1 VTNTKVEFRDERT
14 AQAHELL
21 LERLRAL
28 TTSDQW
34 LSMLELSR
42 RFHTYSTRNVLL
54 LLAQGAQGRVAG
66 YRTWQTIPA
75 EDGNNCQVRKGA
87 RALTVLAPITRQRNE
102 TDPTTGD
109 ATSRK
114 VLVGFKGVRVFDE
127 AALVTPP
134 AAPQVLPELL
144 HGESPQQLWT
154 ALADQV
160 CTAGFTLRD
169 GDCAPANGRTD
180 WLTRT
185 VTIRPDLDPA
195 QRTKTLA
202 HELAHV
208 RLHDPTSDTA
218 HRSTRPQ
225 MEVEAES
232 VAYLVCAHTGIDTA
246 QYTIPYVA
254 HWAHGDIELVQ
265 ATAERVIDT
274 ARRITDTLD
283 QELAPKLGATPS
295 PTAPVPINA
304 AGLSE
309 ARSEPRSAAER
320 PSAEDALAEDR
331 AVTELRQQV
340 EARAAQVLTH
350 LAANPFD
357 WGAEPHHHAAIRAA
371 ARAISPAATPD
382 VTTARERLGQV
393 LRHPATPEP
402 PDPGPTLDAA

>member
-1 VTNTKVEFRDERT
+1 VTNTNVEFRDERT

-34 LSMLELSR
+34 LSMLEVSR
-42 RFHTYSTRNVLL
+42 RFHSYSARNVLL
-54 LLAQGAQGRVAG
+54 LVAQGAQGRVAG

-75 EDGNNCQVRKGA
+75 EGGSTCQVRKGA
-87 RALTVLAPITRQRNE
+87 RALTVLAPITRQRDD
-102 TDPTTGD
+102 TDPTTGES
-109 ATSRK
+109 TTRK

-144 HGESPQQLWT
+144 RGESPQQLWN
-154 ALADQV
+154 ALAEQIHA
-160 CTAGFTLRD
+160 AGYTLQD

-180 WLTRT
+180 WLART

-195 QRTKTLA
+195 QRTKTLT

-208 RLHDPTSDTA
+208 RLHDPTGDAA

-254 HWAHGDIELVQ
+254 HWANGDIELIR

-283 QELAPKLGATPS
+283 HDLTPKPDLTTNPAAPLPVDARTPGAIPS
-295 PTAPVPINA
+295 TAEDVAP
-304 AGLSE
+304 
-309 ARSEPRSAAER
+309 RRSAEGA
-320 PSAEDALAEDR
+320 PADDHALI
-331 AVTELRQQV
+331 AVRQQV
-340 EARAAQVLTH
+340 EARAAQLLAH
-350 LAANPFD
+350 LAANPDD
-357 WGAEPHHHAAIRAA
+357 WGADPHQHAAIRNA
-371 ARAISPAATPD
+371 ARAISPAATPE
-382 VTTARERLGQV
+382 VTTARESLGQL
-393 LRHPATPEP
+393 LRHPTAPEP
-402 PDPGPTLDAA
+402 PALGPTLDAA